1 MGTTELLGKY
11 ESMINELEDNGIYLT
26 TIAYSII
33 DKHINIEKKEYATE
47 CVRASLEKV
56 CENVYCHCCQGDYKG
71 IDYEEVTSP
80 DNIVLL

>member
-1 MGTTELLGKY
+1 MGTKLDKLMVDLQMELSLESCGLNFKEYEAVHKY
-11 ESMINELEDNGIYLT
+11 MQR
-26 TIAYSII
+26 
-33 DKHINIEKKEYATE
+33 YATE
-47 CVRASLEKV
+47 CVKASLEKV